1 MPGRVDD
8 LEPEPG
14 AFKQR
19 TVPQQKIR
27 PESGRLQSRG
37 ARPVDCEFRAA
48 QLTQP
53 GVSARM
59 VLVVMRIDDQPERG
73 KRKSEMPELR
83 QQKTVDR
90 LRQRRIDQNTARRAR
105 NQQHSGKRHAPR
117 ITEIMKSRIL
127 HHAVRYTPRHNF
139 STGMPEKWR
148 KESEKRQKN
157 GASDRNR
164 TGDNHVGNVMLYQ
177 LSYTRISHIRRF

>member
-1 MPGRVDD
+1 
-8 LEPEPG
+8 
-14 AFKQR
+14 
-19 TVPQQKIR
+19 
-27 PESGRLQSRG
+27 
-37 ARPVDCEFRAA
+37 
-48 QLTQP
+48 
-53 GVSARM
+53 
-59 VLVVMRIDDQPERG
+59 MRIDDQPERG

-139 STGMPEKWR
+139 STGMPEK
-148 KESEKRQKN
+148 RQKN

-177 LSYTRISHIRRF
+177 LSYTRT